1 MKAKTINQNTTYD
14 GWEELGNA
22 VVVQAADDYR
32 AAVMRLRMF
41 PRDEVARR
49 MMKDVEEFFHSPR
62 FSMFWVICAVSAS
75 RRCFISGIN
84 DCNFSKLPFQQKCS
98 CPIFKVLTTS
108 AWNPPRSPQNLAA
121 ADAAATTELSSI
133 TIGTT

>member
-1 MKAKTINQNTTYD
+1 MLAAELVDFPDPPALRLSFSSAEKNMGGKPMKAKTINQNTTYD

-49 MMKDVEEFFHSPR
+49 MMKDAEEFFHSPR
-62 FSMFWVICAVSAS
+62 FSMFSSADPIAIFKQLQKE
-75 RRCFISGIN
+75 CGIN
-84 DCNFSKLPFQQKCS
+84 
-98 CPIFKVLTTS
+98 
-108 AWNPPRSPQNLAA
+108 
-121 ADAAATTELSSI
+121 
-133 TIGTT
+133 